1 MLKSHKAT
9 PCRSTYTLSRS
20 RLKNFSKNSLTDNK
34 HHNASWLQIYFHIK
48 NRHIGDNASW
58 LQSKLHKFRPLG
70 DFLSSENCPKK
81 FWSDYFQQIKFL
93 KCKKIVIVSPNSLI
107 FNAL

>member
-1 MLKSHKAT
+1 MLKNHKAT

-34 HHNASWLQIYFHIK
+34 HYNASWLQIYFHI
-48 NRHIGDNASW
+48 RIGTLAIMLRGYKSI
-58 LQSKLHKFRPLG
+58 LHKFRPLG

-81 FWSDYFQQIKFL
+81 FRSDYFQ
-93 KCKKIVIVSPNSLI
+93 
-107 FNAL
+107 